1 MVDAL
6 LRVIAAGP
14 HTTIQDGGRPG
25 LMRFGVPASG
35 AMDRK
40 ALRVANLALGNDP
53 GATAIEVSLGGLVL
67 ECVSGSLTMAAA
79 GGGFI
84 LEVDGNRLGS
94 WTVFDLCAGQ
104 RLVVRRGP
112 WGNWTCLACA
122 GRLKAPV
129 WLGSTATHGPS
140 GFGGGALVAGRDL
153 VVAGAD
159 LRPGRLGA
167 ITCPVSARPRPLLHA
182 VPGPQDRCFARET
195 LDRFAT
201 GTFHLSAAYDRM
213 GVRLTGPD
221 LAPNDALSI
230 PSEPI
235 LRGSVQVSGDGV
247 ATVLLS
253 DHQTTGGYPKIATV
267 LGDDLDGFA
276 QCRVGD
282 AVRFQVI
289 TAAEAVILARQR
301 ARSTARYLAGLDRR
315 NH

>member
-40 ALRVANLALGNDP
+40 ALVIANLALGNPP
-53 GATAIEVSLGGLVL
+53 GATAIEVSPGGLVL
-67 ECVSGSLTMAAA
+67 ECVSGSLTMSAA

-94 WTVFDLCAGQ
+94 WTVFDLHAGQ

-112 WGNWTCLACA
+112 WGNWTCLAVA
-122 GRLKAPV
+122 GQLIAPV

-153 VVAGAD
+153 VVEGAEV
-159 LRPGRLGA
+159 RPERLGA
-167 ITCPVSARPRPLLHA
+167 IPCPVSARPRALLHA

-195 LDRFAT
+195 LDRFSSA
-201 GTFHLSAAYDRM
+201 TFHLSAAYDRM

-221 LAPNDALSI
+221 LAPEAALSI

-247 ATVLLS
+247 ATVLLA
-253 DHQTTGGYPKIATV
+253 DHQTTGGYPTIATV
-267 LGDDLDGFA
+267 LGCDLDGFA

-282 AVRFQVI
+282 AVRFQI
-289 TAAEAVILARQR
+289 ISAAEAVILARQR